1 MEEKV
6 RKFKAM
12 WHLECKLGEH
22 ARINSI
28 FSGETL
34 KVFEHDKNISCL
46 VFQKGNHQIT
56 YNMDVRAVLIT
67 SCCVTNNPTGS
78 AITQQPFIVLVGFLG
93 QEFGQSRK
101 DDLPLCCMMS
111 GTSARLT
118 QSAGAGTTLWCLY
131 PGLG

>member
-46 VFQKGNHQIT
+46 VFQKGNHQIM

-78 AITQQPFIVLVGFLG
+78 TIHS
-93 QEFGQSRK
+93 SRLSCLWVFWVK
-101 DDLPLCCMMS
+101 NLDRAERMTYL
-111 GTSARLT
+111 SA
-118 QSAGAGTTLWCLY
+118 A
-131 PGLG
+131 